1 MTLRTSAT
9 RPRQQWLALV
19 VGILVLLGGAATA
32 VLALISDG
40 PGTFDITGGGQR
52 HVSDRRSR
60 ERDGRVHR

>member
-40 PGTFDITGGGQR
+40 PGTFDITVTATLQGGGTATATTSIT
-52 HVSDRRSR
+52 VP
-60 ERDGRVHR
+60 